1 MLGEAKPKL
10 TVLFFHT
17 KDKVT
22 LQLDKL
28 AQWGARQA
36 QDPLKMKIK
45 SKTVIQQYRLALVA
59 AEAMQKAMPTY
70 DGTNEERTNSQTAQP
85 TPPELLPSAAGVIAD
100 AKSGEGAG
108 GKASSKKKRTK
119 GGSAEDAAKSPEPAP
134 ARDTGAVGDV
144 PTRLGLPVPS
154 HPIPLSPVRS
164 HPAPCHSS
172 PYHPVPFHPAPA
184 GKVPSHPVLP
194 CPTQLHPAPPPPLL
208 PIHPSQFLDITFFP
222 TQVLTLLPPGTDKA
236 FEASTGF
243 DSSAQMKEKN
253 PKQGEVTEVA
263 SRPSSHKQP
272 LSRSRFHISVVHTQ
286 LTCY

>member
-1 MLGEAKPKL
+1 
-10 TVLFFHT
+10 
-17 KDKVT
+17 
-22 LQLDKL
+22 
-28 AQWGARQA
+28 
-36 QDPLKMKIK
+36 MKIK

-85 TPPELLPSAAGVIAD
+85 TPTELLPSAAGVIAD

-108 GKASSKKKRTK
+108 GEASSKKKRTK

-144 PTRLGLPVPS
+144 PTRPGLPVPS
-154 HPIPLSPVRS
+154 HPIPLSPVRSHPAPCHSSPHHPVPSHPIPLSPLRS